1 MAVVPLDHLRVRAAD
16 LRDAKERRPGVD
28 EVGDGAVPERIGGSP
43 QRQLCDGDGDGD
55 GDGNRPL
62 PRFFRPRL
70 VVRAG

>member
-43 QRQLCDGDGDGD
+43 QRQLCDGDGDG
-55 GDGNRPL
+55 NRPL

-70 VVRAG
+70 VVGAG